1 MNSFNAFILA
11 HEDFAESLKS
21 TAEKITGSQPNIF
34 FYSNKI
40 DSLQIIFKKINEQ
53 IETLQ
58 SNRIYVFVD
67 LIGGSCWSLA
77 NMIAKENPDIIV
89 VGGVNLPMVLSFI
102 INHEKLETAQLTEK
116 IIEDSKKGIK
126 VLKGD

>member
-77 NMIAKENPDIIV
+77 NMIAKENPDKEV
-89 VGGVNLPMVLSFI
+89 VFFAVGF
-102 INHEKLETAQLTEK
+102 ETTAPGNAMAVYQA
-116 IIEDSKKGIK
+116 KKQNI
-126 VLKGD
+126 LNF